1 MSSASLLAA
10 RWLGWHSA
18 LQYPVA
24 FQAGLPPCRTSG
36 IAGGHTAPPRGY
48 LHSGPS
54 QPLGRIGTEHEKL
67 GYNIADT
74 RRLSYEQIAALLTRI
89 QERFGWEPII
99 EEGNIIGLTQV
110 GVARLHARLPP
121 AGPGPPAHAAVG
133 GICLV
138 GSATDGAYFRLRCS
152 SLLM

>member
-10 RWLGWHSA
+10 RWLGWHST

-36 IAGGHTAPPRGY
+36 IAGGHTAPPRGS

-54 QPLGRIGTEHEKL
+54 QPLCRIGTEHEKL

-110 GVARLHARLPP
+110 GVARLPTP
-121 AGPGPPAHAAVG
+121 VPGWPWAACSCSCRG
-133 GICLV
+133 TCLV
-138 GSATDGAYFRLRCS
+138 GFATDGSYIRLRCS
-152 SLLM
+152 ALLM